1 MKSNVRITKQVIEDE
16 IESQINSAKAKL
28 EVLASQAEGT
38 MVKSEVE
45 AYEDLIPK
53 LQAIEQK
60 LQQLK
65 DATGAQWEQTKVDL
79 EVLISD
85 FKESLKDIA
94 SAAKAN

>member
-1 MKSNVRITKQVIEDE
+1 MKSNVSITKQVIEDE

-38 MVKSEVE
+38 MVKAEAE
-45 AYEDLIPK
+45 AYEGLMPK
-53 LQAIEQK
+53 LQAIGQK

-65 DATGAQWEQTKVDL
+65 KATGAQWEQTKGDL
-79 EVLISD
+79 EVLIAD
-85 FKESLKDIA
+85 FKESLKEIA

>member
-1 MKSNVRITKQVIEDE
+1 MTTDPNIAKQVIEDE

-38 MVKSEVE
+38 MVKAEVE
-45 AYEDLIPK
+45 AYEALMPK
-53 LQAIEQK
+53 LQAIERK

-65 DATGAQWEQTKVDL
+65 KATGSQWGQTKSDL
-79 EVLISD
+79 ELLIAD
-85 FKESLKDIA
+85 FKESVREVN